1 MTPTRFVTATLAAL
15 ALVVPASAA
24 AATTAP
30 TTTTA
35 TTTSTTSSARILGP
49 NQVTMGDHVP
59 WDKVGQGWYLTL
71 VDQGPQGE
79 LGIDARH
86 QLLDLV
92 DPLGGRY
99 QLAKTAVGKDG
110 SGFRRLTDWSTDGT
124 RAIELVDSSGAQQRA
139 VLYDLKAGTHRRTV
153 LGKGVTGATF
163 ADDGSL
169 YLTKAGGRNGS
180 PLVRLNDD
188 GPSIVLR
195 RHTDG
200 AALATPSGREV
211 VTGTSSRRDHRLPV
225 IGSRGQLVRTL
236 TTPAEC
242 TPSRWWGLGVVMAS
256 CEWHRGT
263 TRLYAVPLDGSPGHW
278 LTADHGKKS
287 ADLGDLD
294 ARRLHGTTYLE
305 AAGPCGVV
313 FLARQH
319 ADGSATE
326 VHVPRATQ
334 NVYLL
339 GTRGDSLVL
348 HMGISCD
355 GGSSRDAI
363 THFDPSADRN
373 RIVAMLPVDEA
384 YETIVGFDEHPVP
397 LG

>member
-1 MTPTRFVTATLAAL
+1 MTPTRLLTTTLAAL
-15 ALVVPASAA
+15 ALAVPTFSMTTTA
-24 AATTAP
+24 AATT
-30 TTTTA
+30 TA
-35 TTTSTTSSARILGP
+35 ASRSTILGP
-49 NQVTMGDHVP
+49 NQVTTGDHVP
-59 WDKVGQGWYLTL
+59 WSQVGHGWYLTL
-71 VDQGPQGE
+71 VDQGPHGE
-79 LGIDARH
+79 FGIEARH

-99 QLAKTAVGKDG
+99 QLAKTAVAQNG
-110 SGFRRLTDWSTDGT
+110 SGYRHLDDWSTDGD
-124 RAIELVDSSGAQQRA
+124 RAIELVDSTGAEQRA
-139 VLYDLKAGTHRRTV
+139 VVYDLRAGTHRRTV

-169 YLTKAGGRNGS
+169 YLTKAGGRKGS
-180 PLVRLNDD
+180 PLERLDVD
-188 GPSIVLR
+188 GPGYVLR

-200 AALATPSGREV
+200 TALATPSGHEV
-211 VTGTSSRRDHRLPV
+211 VTGTSSRSDHRLLV
-225 IGSRGQLVRTL
+225 LGQGGRVVRAL
-236 TTPAEC
+236 STPAEC
-242 TPSRWWGLGVVMAS
+242 SPSRWWHRGVVMAS
-256 CEWHRGT
+256 CLVTHRLVE
-263 TRLYAVPLDGSPGHW
+263 RLYAVPLDGSPGHW
-278 LTADHGKKS
+278 LTADHGRHS

-339 GTRGDSLVL
+339 GTRGQSLVL
-348 HMGISCD
+348 HMGVSCD

-363 THFDPSADRN
+363 THFDPSTGRN
-373 RIVAMLPVDEA
+373 RIVAMLPLDEA
-384 YETIVGFDEHPVP
+384 YETIHPFAEHPVP

>member
-15 ALVVPASAA
+15 ALAVPACSVAA
-24 AATTAP
+24 TAATT
-30 TTTTA
+30 TTGA
-35 TTTSTTSSARILGP
+35 SSSSTILGP
-49 NQVTMGDHVP
+49 HQVAMGDQVP
-59 WDKVGQGWYLTL
+59 WGKVGHGWYLTL
-71 VDQGPQGE
+71 IDQGPQGDY
-79 LGIDARH
+79 GIQAKH

-110 SGFRRLTDWSTDGT
+110 SNYRRLSDWSTDGK

-139 VLYDLKAGTHRRTV
+139 VLYHLEAGTHVRTD

-163 ADDGSL
+163 ADHGSL
-169 YLTKAGGRNGS
+169 YLTNTGGRKGS
-180 PLVRLNDD
+180 PLMRLNED
-188 GPSIVLR
+188 GPSEILR

-200 AALATPSGREV
+200 TALATPTGRQV
-211 VTGTSSRRDHRLPV
+211 ITATASQGDHRLLV
-225 IGSRGQLVRTL
+225 IGTGGRLVRTL
-236 TTPAEC
+236 PTPAKC
-242 TPSRWWGLGVVMAS
+242 QPSRWWSHGVVMAS
-256 CEWHRGT
+256 CFWHRGT
-263 TRLYAVPLDGSPGHW
+263 TRLYAAPVDGSAGHW

-319 ADGSATE
+319 ADGAATK
-326 VHVPRATQ
+326 VHVPKATQ

-339 GTRGDSLVL
+339 GTRGNSLVL
-348 HMGISCD
+348 HTGISCD

-363 THFDPSADRN
+363 THFNPTTGHNDV
-373 RIVAMLPVDEA
+373 VAELPVDEA
-384 YETIVGFDEHPVP
+384 YGTILGFAERRVP
-397 LG
+397 LA